1 MVLTTTNGLGYNKRF
16 PLTEGP
22 YWAVVGAWYRNAAR
36 WIPILPLARNKGSRN
51 VVSAERHL
59 KIMQGN
65 ANSVMVGKL
74 CLYFVLV
81 TSRAGECFLEG

>member
-1 MVLTTTNGLGYNKRF
+1 MRHNKRF

-22 YWAVVGAWYRNAAR
+22 YWGVVGAWYRNAAR